1 LASPNLID
9 GKNKMAKKVIKAD
22 KADEKVGQLTGKDKK
37 DDKKKTRSAKEVR
50 SKLYGSDE

>member
-1 LASPNLID
+1 
-9 GKNKMAKKVIKAD
+9 MAKKVIKAD